1 MIQKRRCLDD
11 LNGDNLGKLPAKSKG
26 ASKILT
32 QRRSKRSP
40 IRKEGIASA
49 NEIVSGRNV
58 KNVSTL
64 MMLNSNIK
72 KKNNFKTQREVGGK

>member
-1 MIQKRRCLDD
+1 M
-11 LNGDNLGKLPAKSKG
+11 
-26 ASKILT
+26 
-32 QRRSKRSP
+32 P
-40 IRKEGIASA
+40 IKKEGIASA